1 MYITEFEIEN
11 LRCFAGKHKVSL
23 DRGGGTYAGW
33 TVFAGRNG
41 SGKSTLLKAL
51 AAAAVGPSAAQILE
65 SGTPNWRREKTASAN
80 VRVHLLPAPGDT
92 GERVVQGSKKHAGLR
107 FDKQG
112 RLSASLVF
120 RRSSPVDFLWGLVGG
135 AFIRRDWSEHPM
147 SPWGEASMGWFVAG
161 YGPFR
166 RLGPSTVEVTKMSA
180 NPKLARMVNLFREE
194 ATLSD
199 AVDWLKEVHARA
211 LETRRGAATLRDD
224 VLALLNDGLLPDG
237 SEVRRVNS
245 DGLWIH
251 RDGHTFPLKQ
261 VSDGYR
267 TVAALVVDL
276 ARHLHQAHGNL
287 LISRG
292 PRGLQCEHHG
302 VVLIDEIDAHL
313 HVEWQQRIGT
323 WLTQHF
329 PKIQFLVTSHSPF
342 ICQAASPR
350 GILRLP
356 GPGEKRKIE
365 HLESRLFQAVVNG
378 GADDAVMSELFGL
391 DHAHS
396 ARAEALRQ
404 RVAQLELKMLQGT
417 ATKKEQQQYQDDR
430 ALLPDGLGELADRK
444 LRMLQSQRAPA
455 KKKAP
460 VRKPAV
466 AGKKAAAR
474 KRVPASEKARAGRA
488 RTR

>member
-23 DRGGGTYAGW
+23 DRGDGTYAGW

-51 AAAAVGPSAAQILE
+51 AAAVVGPTTAQILE
-65 SGTPNWRREKTASAN
+65 SGAPNWRREKKASARVQ
-80 VRVHLLPAPGDT
+80 VRLARLLTD
-92 GERVVQGSKKHAGLR
+92 ERVILGNKK
-107 FDKQG
+107 
-112 RLSASLVF
+112 RLSVSLTWQRV
-120 RRSSPVDFLWGLVGG
+120 RSSADTFSGILGPATDRSFPLG
-135 AFIRRDWSEHPM
+135 
-147 SPWGEASMGWFVAG
+147 PWDAEAIGWFVAG

-166 RLGPSTVEVTKMSA
+166 RLGPPTVEVVKMAAS
-180 NPKLARMVNLFREE
+180 PKLARLVNLFREDS
-194 ATLSD
+194 TLSD
-199 AVDWLKEVHARA
+199 AVDWLKDVHSRA
-211 LETRRGAATLRDD
+211 LENRFRAAELRDE

-237 SEVRRVNS
+237 SKVQRVDT

-251 RDGHTFPLKQ
+251 RDGHTFPLKH

-267 TVAALVVDL
+267 TVTALVVDL
-276 ARHLHQAHGNL
+276 VRHLYHAYPRL
-287 LISRG
+287 LISHG
-292 PRGLQCEHHG
+292 PHGLQCQRPG
-302 VVLIDEIDAHL
+302 VVLIDEVDAHL

-365 HLESRLFQAVVNG
+365 HLEPRLFQAVVNG

-417 ATKKEQQQYQDDR
+417 ATKREQQQYQQNR

-444 LRMLQSQRAPA
+444 LRMLQSRRAPA

-466 AGKKAAAR
+466 AGKNAAAR